1 MQKNSLVWASIIL
14 ATGIFLLGKSIK
26 SGIVKF
32 KEMDRTV
39 TVKGLSEREVKADK
53 VTWPLIYK
61 EIGNNPSDMYTNM
74 EKKNALVIAFLK
86 AGGIT
91 EQEIIVNPPTIT
103 DRQADNYGN
112 EIMNFRYKD
121 TSCIIVTSN
130 NVDRV
135 RSLIRKQ
142 KELMKQGIAL
152 LTDEYEN
159 SITSIQYEFTGF
171 NNIKP
176 AMVEEANKN
185 ARTTAKKFAE
195 DANSKVGAIVSA
207 QQGQFSIENR
217 DRNTPYIKK
226 IRVVST
232 IQYSLE

>member
-103 DRQADNYGN
+103 DRQAENY
-112 EIMNFRYKD
+112 
-121 TSCIIVTSN
+121 
-130 NVDRV
+130 
-135 RSLIRKQ
+135 
-142 KELMKQGIAL
+142 
-152 LTDEYEN
+152 
-159 SITSIQYEFTGF
+159 
-171 NNIKP
+171 
-176 AMVEEANKN
+176 
-185 ARTTAKKFAE
+185 
-195 DANSKVGAIVSA
+195 
-207 QQGQFSIENR
+207 
-217 DRNTPYIKK
+217 RN
-226 IRVVST
+226 
-232 IQYSLE
+232 